1 MMRPGLTIKLS
12 LLLACIGVV
21 ASGATGFYAYRANR
35 AMLVH
40 EAEQNLLTST
50 ELLGQRF
57 SVAIDDV
64 AADAQVLATLPSAP
78 RVAQFDDGTGT
89 NAARER
95 LAKVFGSFMANH
107 REYLQIRLIARQH
120 YGLELIRF
128 DRNAQSA
135 VRVEASGLQE
145 KGQFAY
151 VFDTLALPPRGIY
164 ISPITVNHEHG
175 AHSAE
180 GKPTLRLGTPVI
192 AADGSVAGVIVIDV
206 DLAGLLKRL
215 QVDLTPGYQVY
226 LANEWGDFLIH
237 PDAAQ
242 TFGFDRGRRI
252 LMQESFPSTVPL
264 FEQSKNDVL
273 MNGLVR
279 PHQAAGHVLAFIR
292 RPFGV
297 ADGNRFIVLGLA
309 KPLSDVLAGATL
321 LGDRIVRMVLVSS
334 VLAFLLAILFA
345 RALTQPLHVLAH
357 AATHFFADHTM
368 GALPLRRTDEIGVLA
383 RCFDRMRREIR
394 SQLDVLHNKQHEL
407 VHLASHDALT
417 GLPNRMMFA
426 DRLEAAIHEAA
437 AAGEQLAV
445 LFVDLDRFK
454 QINDQYGHAVGDR
467 VLATVA
473 RRLQAVLSEGDM
485 VARLGGDEF
494 IVLLKGARS
503 TDAAPGIAVGII
515 RALNDTLLIDGQ
527 PMLVGASIGISHYP
541 ADGTSAE
548 ALLLNADAA
557 MYAAK
562 SGEHASWL
570 HYQDLLEARRRTVR
584 PPGAAERDDAADSER
599 ASDEEA
605 DGLSSGRGLGNPD
618 TVS

>member
-1 MMRPGLTIKLS
+1 MMRPGLTFKLS
-12 LLLACIGVV
+12 LLLACIGVI
-21 ASGATGFYAYRANR
+21 ASGATGFYAYHANR
-35 AMLVH
+35 TMLVN

-57 SVAIDDV
+57 SVAIQDV
-64 AADAQVLATLPSAP
+64 AADAEVLATLPSAA
-78 RVAQFDDGTGT
+78 RVAQSDDGSGT
-89 NAARER
+89 NASRER

-107 REYLQIRLIARQH
+107 PEYLQIRLITRQH

-135 VRVEASGLQE
+135 VRVETRALQE

-192 AADGSVAGVIVIDV
+192 AVDGSVVGVVVLDV
-206 DLAGLLKRL
+206 DLASLLRVL
-215 QVDLTPGYQVY
+215 QVDLPRDYQVY

-252 LMQESFPSTVPL
+252 LMQDSFPATVPL
-264 FEQSKNDVL
+264 FDQSKSNVL

-279 PHQAAGHVLAFIR
+279 PQQAAGHVLAFIR
-292 RPFGV
+292 KPFGV
-297 ADGNRFIVLGLA
+297 ADGNRFVVLGLA

-345 RALTQPLHVLAH
+345 RALTQPLHMLAH

-383 RCFDRMRREIR
+383 RGFDRMRREIR
-394 SQLDVLHNKQHEL
+394 SQLDVLHHRQHEL

-437 AAGEQLAV
+437 AAGERLAV

-473 RRLQAVLSEGDM
+473 RRLQAVLAEGESEGDM

-494 IVLLKGARS
+494 IVLVKGARS
-503 TDAAPGIAVGII
+503 TDAAPGIAVSII

-562 SGEHASWL
+562 SGEHVSWL
-570 HYQDLLEARRRTVR
+570 HYQDVLEARRRTAR
-584 PPGAAERDDAADSER
+584 SPGADERDSPTDSDDD
-599 ASDEEA
+599 SDRLEP
-605 DGLSSGRGLGNPD
+605 GSGVGNPD
-618 TVS
+618 TVQ

>member
-1 MMRPGLTIKLS
+1 MMRPGLTFKLS
-12 LLLACIGVV
+12 LLLACIGVI
-21 ASGATGFYAYRANR
+21 ASGATGFYAYHANR
-35 AMLVH
+35 TMLVN

-57 SVAIDDV
+57 SVAIQDV
-64 AADAQVLATLPSAP
+64 AADAEVLATLPSAA
-78 RVAQFDDGTGT
+78 RVAQSDDGSGT
-89 NAARER
+89 NASRER

-107 REYLQIRLIARQH
+107 PEYLQIRLITRQH

-135 VRVEASGLQE
+135 VRVETRALQE

-192 AADGSVAGVIVIDV
+192 AADGSVVGVVVLDV
-206 DLAGLLKRL
+206 DLASLLRVL
-215 QVDLTPGYQVY
+215 QVDLPRDYQVY

-252 LMQESFPSTVPL
+252 LMQDSFPATVPL
-264 FEQSKNDVL
+264 FDQSKSNVL

-279 PHQAAGHVLAFIR
+279 PQQAAGHVLAFIR
-292 RPFGV
+292 KPFGV
-297 ADGNRFIVLGLA
+297 ADGNRFVVLGLA

-345 RALTQPLHVLAH
+345 RALTQPLHMLAH

-383 RCFDRMRREIR
+383 RGFDRMRREIR
-394 SQLDVLHNKQHEL
+394 SQLDVLHHRQHEL

-437 AAGEQLAV
+437 AAGERLAV

-473 RRLQAVLSEGDM
+473 RRLQAVLAEGESEGDM

-494 IVLLKGARS
+494 IVLVKGARS
-503 TDAAPGIAVGII
+503 TDAAPGIAVSII

-570 HYQDLLEARRRTVR
+570 RYEDLLEARRRKAGGMAVD
-584 PPGAAERDDAADSER
+584 ERDGDRMEPGSDNLDAV
-599 ASDEEA
+599 
-605 DGLSSGRGLGNPD
+605 L
-618 TVS
+618 

>member
-1 MMRPGLTIKLS
+1 MMRHGLTLKLS
-12 LLLACIGVV
+12 LLLACIGVI
-21 ASGATGFYAYRANR
+21 ASGATGFCAYRANR
-35 AMLVH
+35 TMLVH

-50 ELLGQRF
+50 ELLGQRL
-57 SVAIDDV
+57 SVALGDV
-64 AADAQVLATLPSAP
+64 AADAKVLAALPSSA
-78 RVAQFDDGTGT
+78 RVAQSDDGSGT
-89 NAARER
+89 NDARER
-95 LAKVFGSFMANH
+95 LARVFASFMANH
-107 REYLQIRLIARQH
+107 PDYLQIRLITRQH
-120 YGLELIRF
+120 YGRELIRF
-128 DRNAQSA
+128 DRNAQNA

-151 VFDTLALPPRGIY
+151 VFDTLALPPRGVY
-164 ISPITVNHEHG
+164 VAPITVNHEHG

-180 GKPTLRLGTPVI
+180 GKPTLRLATPVI
-192 AADGSVAGVIVIDV
+192 TADGSVTGVVVIDV
-206 DLAGLLKRL
+206 DLASLLKVL
-215 QVDLTPGYQVY
+215 QVDLPPDYQVY
-226 LANEWGDFLIH
+226 LANQWGDFLIH

-252 LMQESFPSTVPL
+252 LMQDSFPATVPL
-264 FEQSKNDVL
+264 FEQSKSDVL

-279 PHQAAGHVLAFIR
+279 PQQAAGHVLAFIR

-309 KPLSDVLAGATL
+309 RPLSNVLAGATL
-321 LGDRIVRMVLVSS
+321 LGERIVRMVLVSS

-345 RALTQPLHVLAH
+345 RALTQPLHMLAH

-437 AAGEQLAV
+437 AAGERLAV

-454 QINDQYGHAVGDR
+454 RINDQYGHAVGDR

-473 RRLQAVLSEGDM
+473 RRLQAVMSAGDM

-494 IVLLKGARS
+494 IVLIKGARS
-503 TDAAPGIAVGII
+503 TDAAPGIAVNII
-515 RALNDTLLIDGQ
+515 RALNDRLLIDGQ

-562 SGEHASWL
+562 TGEHASWL
-570 HYQDLLEARRRTVR
+570 HYHDVLDARRRGPLQQTA
-584 PPGAAERDDAADSER
+584 GERDSAADREQASVEDSEPL
-599 ASDEEA
+599 
-605 DGLSSGRGLGNPD
+605 GPGLGNVD
-618 TVS
+618 TVL